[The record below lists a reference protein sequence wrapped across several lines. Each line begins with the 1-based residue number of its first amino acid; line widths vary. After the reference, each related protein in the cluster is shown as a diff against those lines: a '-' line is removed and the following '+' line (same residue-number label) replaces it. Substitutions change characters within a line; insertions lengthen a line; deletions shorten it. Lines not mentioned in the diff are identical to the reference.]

1 MTYYDQNAELF
12 FSGTVEVDM
21 EPIYQRFIPL
31 LNNGACILDAGCG
44 SGRDTLY
51 FHNEGFSVTAFDLSE
66 QLVELARQY
75 TSLPVQQCAFTRF
88 KSSVQYDGIWACASL
103 LHVPLSELTETM
115 GYLSSFLKPKAVFYC
130 SFKYGEGE
138 VERGGRRF
146 TNLTESSL
154 HNILKGTQLTV
165 KEVWQTGDQRPG
177 RAEERW
183 LNALL
188 IKKG

>member
-1 MTYYDQNAELF
+1 MTYYDQNANLF

-21 EPIYQRFIPL
+21 GPVYQRFMPL
-31 LNNGACILDAGCG
+31 LNAGASILDAGCG
-44 SGRDTLY
+44 SGRDSLY
-51 FHNEGFSVTAFDLSE
+51 FHTEGFSVTAFDLSE
-66 QLVELARQY
+66 QLVGLARQH
-75 TSLPVQQCAFTRF
+75 TSLPVQQCAFTHF
-88 KSSVQYDGIWACASL
+88 ESSTQYDGIWACASL
-103 LHVPLSELTETM
+103 LHVPLFELPETM
-115 GYLSSFLKPKAVFYC
+115 DYLSSYLKPQGVFYC

-154 HNILKGTQLTV
+154 LSVLEGTQLTV
-165 KEVWQTGDQRPG
+165 KEVWQTGDQRAN
-177 RAEERW
+177 RTEELW